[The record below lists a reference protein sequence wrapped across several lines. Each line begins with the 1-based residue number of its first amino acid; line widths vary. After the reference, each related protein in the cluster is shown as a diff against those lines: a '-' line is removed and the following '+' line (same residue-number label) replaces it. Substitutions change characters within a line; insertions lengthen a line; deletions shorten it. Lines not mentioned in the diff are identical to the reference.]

1 MKTYN
6 IPIAN
11 TQYLTNF
18 SAGIIHTAHSK
29 HGRAFKTKYRE
40 MVRIEKS
47 FPGTSISKKPILL
60 SSTILI
66 GGDHSHFFLL
76 KNNRVP
82 IAVIT
87 LIPMTNRYP

>member
-11 TQYLTNF
+11 TQYLTNV

-29 HGRAFKTKYRE
+29 HGRALKTTYRE
-40 MVRIEKS
+40 MVRIEKG
-47 FPGTSISKKPILL
+47 FPGKYISIKAILL

-66 GGDHSHFFLL
+66 KGDHSHFFLL